1 MKMLNQTQ
9 IILLKGRIDTLSSY
23 TSSNIT
29 KSKYEEMIALSLEI
43 ANKFDEIYENKETSS
58 YIEKKIDCSCKNRNK
73 MLGIIDFFNRHMQ
86 IIENKFEIY
95 KSSSADSSN
104 DKKICK
110 LDVLKLQLELSK
122 QKGFYLMFKEK
133 SKIMVQEDMLI
144 VFAHVVQELNKK
156 RDFVVN
162 IMHLLKGLKDFSHLD
177 YVTNMEEQIIASCY
191 SLLYEELLNI
201 SLLCE

>member
-1 MKMLNQTQ
+1 
-9 IILLKGRIDTLSSY
+9 
-23 TSSNIT
+23 
-29 KSKYEEMIALSLEI
+29 MIALSLEI

-133 SKIMVQEDMLI
+133 SKIVVQEDLLI
-144 VFAHVVQELNKK
+144 VFAQVVQELNKK

-162 IMHLLKGLKDFSHLD
+162 VMHLLKGLKEFSQLD

-201 SLLCE
+201 SLICE